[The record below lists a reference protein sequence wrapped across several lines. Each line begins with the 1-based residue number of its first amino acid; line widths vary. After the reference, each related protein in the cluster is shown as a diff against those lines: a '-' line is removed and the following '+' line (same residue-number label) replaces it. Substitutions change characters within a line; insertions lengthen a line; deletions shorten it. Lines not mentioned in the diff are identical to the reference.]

1 MGQLHPL
8 LASALR
14 GERPLLFGS
23 VEINLPGYD
32 LLLLD
37 GAGELMV
44 GNRKFVGL
52 DETYGALDSIKGLTD
67 SIGDSAPA
75 ISLGLI
81 PAGNA
86 SLAALLDPLVQGAT
100 VTIAIGCIDIM
111 TGRAVSAPYVL
122 FTGELDV
129 PTVKWGLRDRRL
141 DYRVVSAAERLFQV
155 EEATR
160 MTDAFHQSVWPGEL
174 GMSLV
179 SYVEEYVPFGQK
191 LDLTAIETRTNVP
204 GVGAI
209 TTRRT

>member
-1 MGQLHPL
+1 MGQLNPL

-44 GNRKFVGL
+44 GDRKFVGL
-52 DETYGALDSIKGLTD
+52 DPVYGALDSIKGLTD
-67 SIGDSAPA
+67 SIGDSAPSV
-75 ISLGLI
+75 SLGLI
-81 PAGNA
+81 PSGEVA
-86 SLAALLDPLVQGAT
+86 LAKLIDPLVQGSS
-100 VTIAIGCIDIM
+100 VTIAIGCIDMM
-111 TGRAVSAPYVL
+111 TGAAVSAPYVL

-129 PTVKWGLRDRRL
+129 PTIKWGARDRRL
-141 DYRVVSAAERLFQV
+141 EYRAVSAAERLFQV
-155 EEATR
+155 EEANR
-160 MTDAFHQSVWPGEL
+160 MTDAHHQSIWPGEL

-179 SYVEEYVPFGQK
+179 SYVEDYVPWGQK

-204 GVGAI
+204 GVGSI
-209 TTRRT
+209 TTKRT